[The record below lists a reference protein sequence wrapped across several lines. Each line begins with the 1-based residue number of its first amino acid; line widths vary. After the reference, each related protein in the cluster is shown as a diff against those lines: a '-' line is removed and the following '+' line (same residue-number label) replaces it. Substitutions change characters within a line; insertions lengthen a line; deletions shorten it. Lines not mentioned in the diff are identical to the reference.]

1 MAKKIRSNKKL
12 VFSKR
17 DVNKFLVDNRL
28 VNNDNIESSNYN
40 DLQVTVK
47 SRIEKHLNEKHKYSS
62 YNR

>member
-40 DLQVTVK
+40 DLQVK